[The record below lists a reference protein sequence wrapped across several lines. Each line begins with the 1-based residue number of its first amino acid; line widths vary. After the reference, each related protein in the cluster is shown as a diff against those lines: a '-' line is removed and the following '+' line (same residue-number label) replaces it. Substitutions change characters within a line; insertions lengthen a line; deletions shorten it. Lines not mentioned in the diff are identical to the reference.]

1 MTTIQQLED
10 AIRERI
16 IKENKFKDSIVSNIN
31 EILSKLPICDDLN
44 ATTEVSNTVN
54 LSKEKL
60 ESILQKIGDFSSIN
74 EKAANDIIAKLN
86 FKNVR
91 NTRKMS
97 SRSSSLGDI
106 NKFMSEHPEPRRSL
120 DSKDSFDL
128 ASPENFA
135 KLQKYYY
142 PEKKET
148 EEKEEEQYNFGGKR
162 TKSRRR

>member
-1 MTTIQQLED
+1 MTTIQELEN

-16 IKENKFKDSIVSNIN
+16 VKENKFKDSIISHIN

-74 EKAANDIIAKLN
+74 EKAANDLIAKLN

-91 NTRKMS
+91 NTRKIS

-106 NKFMSEHPEPRRSL
+106 DEFMSEHPRPEEQPLNR
-120 DSKDSFDL
+120 KDSFNL

-135 KLQKYYY
+135 QLQKYYY
-142 PEKKET
+142 PENP
-148 EEKEEEQYNFGGKR
+148 KEEYHYGGKR

>member
-1 MTTIQQLED
+1 MTTIQQLEE

-31 EILSKLPICDDLN
+31 DILSKLPICDSLN
-44 ATTEVSNTVN
+44 STTEVSNTVN

-91 NTRKMS
+91 NNRT

-106 NKFMSEHPEPRRSL
+106 NKFMLEHPEQPL
-120 DSKDSFDL
+120 DSKDSFNL
-128 ASPENFA
+128 SQENFA
-135 KLQKYYY
+135 KLQKYY
-142 PEKKET
+142 PEKNEKKET
-148 EEKEEEQYNFGGKR
+148 EEKEEEQYHFGGKR